1 MDRLERLKRIER
13 IDATMPSEL
22 DGAPDDQEI
31 AILDELVRMKL
42 TPVQET
48 K

>member
-13 IDATMPSEL
+13 IDATMPSEV

>member
-13 IDATMPSEL
+13 IDASMPSNT

-31 AILDELVRMKL
+31 AILDKLVEMNL
-42 TPVQET
+42 TQVKGT

>member
-13 IDATMPSEL
+13 IDASMPSEV
-22 DGAPDDQEI
+22 DGAPDEQEI
-31 AILDELVRMKL
+31 AILDELVKMKL
-42 TPVQET
+42 TPVAET

>member
-13 IDATMPSEL
+13 IDATMPSQV

-31 AILDELVRMKL
+31 AILDAIVAANL
-42 TPVQET
+42 TIVEPT

>member
-13 IDATMPSEL
+13 IDATMPSEV
-22 DGAPDDQEI
+22 DGAPDDREI

>member
-13 IDATMPSEL
+13 IDASMPSDI
-22 DGAPDDQEI
+22 DGAPDDREI
-31 AILDELVRMKL
+31 AILDKLVEMKL

>member
-13 IDATMPSEL
+13 IDATMPSEV

-42 TPVQET
+42 TPVEET

>member
-13 IDATMPSEL
+13 IDASMPSNL

-31 AILDELVRMKL
+31 AILDKLVEMNL
-42 TPVQET
+42 TSVQVT

>member
-13 IDATMPSEL
+13 IDATMPSQV
-22 DGAPDDQEI
+22 DGSPDDQEI
-31 AILDELVRMKL
+31 AILDKLVAEGL
-42 TPVQET
+42 TPVQGT

>member
-13 IDATMPSEL
+13 IDATMPSEV

-31 AILDELVRMKL
+31 AVLDELVRMKL